1 MPSVNEELADAATS
15 HAVDLQHYS
24 NGIVY
29 RILSLLNRVD
39 SDLFAQLT
47 NALGNTD
54 ASTFTVDRIESLLIS
69 VRQLNARVYEQVT
82 NELTTEM
89 RQLVGYEAGYQQ
101 QLFETTIPPQ
111 VVTSVGVGVVNIEQ
125 TYAAAMARPFQ
136 GVLLREALTSLGD
149 ARAKVIRDQI
159 RIGFVEQQTT
169 QQIVQRLRGTKARGY
184 ADGFMEAPRRNVEAI
199 VRTAISHTA
208 GFTRDRF
215 YDANTDLIKAVQW
228 VSTLDTRTSEPCRIR
243 DNLRYGPVDHRPIG
257 HAVPWLGG
265 PGRLHWNC
273 RSSSVPITKSWREL
287 GLNIDDFSPTTRASM
302 DGQVAADMS
311 YADWIKKQPAS
322 RQDQILGADRGKLL
336 RDGGLTLDK
345 FYNDKGVYL
354 TLDELRKRDAA
365 AFKRAGV

>member
-1 MPSVNEELADAATS
+1 MNANEELADKAVG
-15 HAVDLQHYS
+15 HAVDLAAYS
-24 NGIVY
+24 NEVVRRMIA
-29 RILSLLNRVD
+29 LLNR
-39 SDLFAQLT
+39 SDARLFAELT
-47 NALGNTD
+47 QALERMTP
-54 ASTFTVDRIESLLIS
+54 ATFSVQRLEDLLIS
-69 VRQLNARVYEQVT
+69 VRQLNAQAYAQIGE
-82 NELTTEM
+82 EM
-89 RQLVGYEAGYQQ
+89 SSEVRRLVEYEAGYQLA
-101 QLFETTIPPQ
+101 LFNAAIPPQ
-111 VVTSVGVGVVNIEQ
+111 VIASVGVAEVNVAQ
-125 TYAAAMARPFQ
+125 VYAAALSRPFQ
-136 GVLLREALTSLGD
+136 GRLLREWAGSVEAGRMT
-149 ARAKVIRDQI
+149 RIRDTVRQ
-159 RIGFVEQQTT
+159 GFIEQMTT
-169 QQIVQRLRGTKARGY
+169 DQIVRKIRGTKAKGY
-184 ADGFMEAPRRNVEAI
+184 SDGIIEIDRRQAEAV

-215 YDANTDLIKAVQW
+215 YEGNTDLIKAVQW

-243 DNLRYGPVDHRPIG
+243 DNLRYQPVDHRPIG

>member
-1 MPSVNEELADAATS
+1 MNANEELADKAVG
-15 HAVDLQHYS
+15 HAVDMAAYS
-24 NGIVY
+24 NEVVRRMIA
-29 RILSLLNRVD
+29 LLNR
-39 SDLFAQLT
+39 SDARLFAELT
-47 NALGNTD
+47 QALERMTP
-54 ASTFTVDRIESLLIS
+54 ATFSVQRLEDLLIS
-69 VRQLNARVYEQVT
+69 VRQLNAQAYAQIGE
-82 NELTTEM
+82 EM
-89 RQLVGYEAGYQQ
+89 SSEVRRLVEYEAGYQLA
-101 QLFETTIPPQ
+101 LFNASIPPQ
-111 VVTSVGVGVVNIEQ
+111 VIASVGVAEVNVEQ
-125 TYAAAMARPFQ
+125 VYAAAMSRPFQ
-136 GVLLREALTSLGD
+136 GRLLREWASSIEAGRMT
-149 ARAKVIRDQI
+149 RIRDTVRQ
-159 RIGFVEQQTT
+159 GFIEQMTT
-169 QQIVQRLRGTKARGY
+169 DQIVRKIRGTKAKGY
-184 ADGFMEAPRRNVEAI
+184 SDGIIEIDRRQAEAV

-243 DNLRYGPVDHRPIG
+243 DNLRYQPVDHRPIG

-354 TLDELRKRDAA
+354 TLTN
-365 AFKRAGV
+365 

>member
-1 MPSVNEELADAATS
+1 MNVNEELADKAVG
-15 HAVDLQHYS
+15 HAVDMAAYS
-24 NGIVY
+24 NEVVRRMIA
-29 RILSLLNRVD
+29 LLNR
-39 SDLFAQLT
+39 SDARLFSELT
-47 NALGNTD
+47 QALERMTP
-54 ASTFTVDRIESLLIS
+54 ATFSVQRLEDLLIS
-69 VRQLNARVYEQVT
+69 VRQLNAQAYAQIGE
-82 NELTTEM
+82 EM
-89 RQLVGYEAGYQQ
+89 SSEFRRLVEYEAGYQLA
-101 QLFETTIPPQ
+101 LFNAAIPPQ
-111 VVTSVGVGVVNIEQ
+111 VIASVGVAEVHVAQ
-125 TYAAAMARPFQ
+125 VYAAALSRPFQ
-136 GVLLREALTSLGD
+136 GRLLREWAGSIEAGRMT
-149 ARAKVIRDQI
+149 RIRDTVRQ
-159 RIGFVEQQTT
+159 GFIEQMTT
-169 QQIVQRLRGTKARGY
+169 DQIVRKIRGTKAKGY
-184 ADGFMEAPRRNVEAI
+184 SDGIIEIDRRQAEAV

-243 DNLRYGPVDHRPIG
+243 DNLRYQPVDHRPIG

-311 YADWIKKQPAS
+311 YGDWIKKQPAS